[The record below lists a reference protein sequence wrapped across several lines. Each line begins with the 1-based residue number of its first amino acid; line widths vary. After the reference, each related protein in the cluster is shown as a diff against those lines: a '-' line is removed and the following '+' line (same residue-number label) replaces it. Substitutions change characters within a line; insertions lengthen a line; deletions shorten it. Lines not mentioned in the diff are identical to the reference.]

1 MSGISDFE
9 KTRKYSDANA
19 SRRTRKNSNDQA
31 FLKTSFNKSS
41 HIGQRIPNNDFND
54 LISSVSSSENIV
66 RTSNNLVLENLLDDL
81 HKTGDILKKKSTI
94 TEVRNY
100 KNAVKAFISYV
111 INNAL
116 TVKQSSSSR
125 DVINRKKYMVINI
138 VNKKLDRLAAEIV
151 QGQLPQLILIEKID
165 SINGLLVNLIT

>member
-1 MSGISDFE
+1 MQVGAQE
-9 KTRKYSDANA
+9 KILMIKH
-19 SRRTRKNSNDQA
+19 
-31 FLKTSFNKSS
+31 FLRLILVNQV
-41 HIGQRIPNNDFND
+41 ILGRGYQNNDFSD

-81 HKTGDILKKKSTI
+81 HKTGDILKKKSTV

-116 TVKQSSSSR
+116 SVKQNSSSR

-151 QGQLPQLILIEKID
+151 QGQLPQLILVEKID